1 MYIDG
6 FIQYI
11 KHEKRYSNHTIK
23 SYQIDI
29 DQFASYLKE
38 TFETTHPQK
47 VQPSFIRSWLV
58 SLIDSHIS
66 NRSINRKIS
75 TLKSYYKYLLRNNLV
90 QNNPMDKIISPKVS
104 KKLPVFVEETNIN
117 DFFDAF
123 VFQDSYKGALDR
135 MILEMFYATGMRL
148 SELINLKQQDV
159 DLVNQQLKVTGKRNK
174 QRIIPFGRNLSK
186 TITGYIDAKKF
197 HGLNHNTPYFFVNEK
212 GKQLYPKFVYR
223 RVHHYLSNI
232 STVNKKSP
240 HILRHTFA
248 THMLNHGAEL
258 NTIKELLGHSSLSA
272 TQVYTHNTIDQL
284 KTIYKQAHPKA

>member
-1 MYIDG
+1 MYING
-6 FIQYI
+6 FIHYI
-11 KHEKRYSNHTIK
+11 KHEKRYSDHTIQ

-29 DQFASYLKE
+29 EQFTAYLKHS
-38 TFETTHPQK
+38 FEITKPQK
-47 VQPSFIRSWLV
+47 VQSSFIRSWLV
-58 SLIDSHIS
+58 SLIDSNVS

-75 TLKSYYKYLLRNNLV
+75 TLKSYYKYLLRNDLV
-90 QNNPMDKIISPKVS
+90 QSNPMDKIISPKVS
-104 KKLPVFVEETNIN
+104 KKLPVFVEEKNIN
-117 DFFDAF
+117 DFFDEF
-123 VFQDSYKGALDR
+123 VFEDSYKGALDR
-135 MILEMFYATGMRL
+135 MILELLYSTGMRL
-148 SELINLKQQDV
+148 SELINLKQLDV
-159 DLVNQQLKVTGKRNK
+159 DLANQHLKVTGKGNK
-174 QRIIPFGRNLSK
+174 QRIIPFGNNLSK
-186 TITGYIDAKKF
+186 SITRYISAKKF

-232 STVNKKSP
+232 STVKKKSP

>member
-1 MYIDG
+1 MHIDG

-11 KHEKRYSNHTIK
+11 KHEKRYSNHTIQ
-23 SYQIDI
+23 SYQNDI
-29 DQFASYLKE
+29 EQFSAYLKHS
-38 TFETTHPQK
+38 FEITHPQN
-47 VQPSFIRSWLV
+47 VQPAFIRSWLV
-58 SLIDSHIS
+58 SLIDNNIS

-75 TLKSYYKYLLRNNLV
+75 TLKSYYKYLLRNGLV
-90 QNNPMDKIISPKVS
+90 QSNPMDKIISPKAS

-117 DFFDAF
+117 NFFNEF
-123 VFQDSYKGALDR
+123 VFEDSYKGALDR
-135 MILEMFYATGMRL
+135 MILEMLYSTGMRL
-148 SELINLKQQDV
+148 SELINLKQQGIDIA
-159 DLVNQQLKVTGKRNK
+159 NQQLKVTGKGNK
-174 QRIIPFGRNLSK
+174 QRIIPFGKNLSK
-186 TITGYIDAKKF
+186 VITGYIASKKF
-197 HGLNHNTPYFFVNEK
+197 YGLNHNTPYFFVNEK